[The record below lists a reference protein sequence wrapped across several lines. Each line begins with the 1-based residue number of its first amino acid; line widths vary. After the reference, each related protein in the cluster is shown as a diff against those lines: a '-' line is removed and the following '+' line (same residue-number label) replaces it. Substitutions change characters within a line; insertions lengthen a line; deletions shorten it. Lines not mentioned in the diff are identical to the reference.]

1 MVKTVL
7 PGQGA
12 WIQALVGEL
21 IPHVPCGRK
30 KEKKKK
36 RPKLEAE
43 RALIDSLEVLSKQNP
58 CQRNELIGENPCA
71 CDSERALVDCRNGF
85 L

>member
-1 MVKTVL
+1 MDSS
-7 PGQGA
+7 PGWGTNT
-12 WIQALVGEL
+12 
-21 IPHVPCGRK
+21 PHAMWPK
-30 KEKKKK
+30 KKKK
-36 RPKLEAE
+36 RPKLEVE

-71 CDSERALVDCRNGF
+71 CDSERAWVDCRNAF

>member
-1 MVKTVL
+1 MDSS
-7 PGQGA
+7 PGWGTNTPRA
-12 WIQALVGEL
+12 MW
-21 IPHVPCGRK
+21 PKKRK

-43 RALIDSLEVLSKQNP
+43 KALIDSLEVLSKQNP

>member
-7 PGQGA
+7 AVQGA

-21 IPHVPCGRK
+21 ISHMPCGR
-30 KEKKKK
+30 KKK

-43 RALIDSLEVLSKQNP
+43 RALIDSLEVLTKQNP

-71 CDSERALVDCRNGF
+71 CDSERAWVDCRNGF